1 VTTDDPATHDP
12 ETDDP
17 ATHDSATDARKP
29 RKGPGSTGRAVRVV
43 VADDH
48 QIWRSGIRADLG
60 ERFAV
65 VAEAED
71 APGAI
76 AAARR
81 EKPDLVLCD
90 LNMGGGGGMA
100 VVQALASEMPVVVLT
115 VSEAERDL
123 LDVVAAGAVG
133 YLLKSSRSDELRA
146 ALLRAADGEPVF
158 SPQLAALLIGEY
170 RRLATTSGDG
180 GLPLSEREREVLAH
194 VARGESYKAVGEALF
209 ISPKTVEN
217 HVRNTMAKLH
227 LSRRHEL
234 VRWAVDHGIT

>member
-1 VTTDDPATHDP
+1 M
-12 ETDDP
+12 
-17 ATHDSATDARKP
+17 S
-29 RKGPGSTGRAVRVV
+29 RAVRVV

-60 ERFAV
+60 ERFHV
-65 VAEAED
+65 VAEAAD
-71 APGAI
+71 ATEAI
-76 AAARR
+76 DAVRR
-81 EKPDLVLCD
+81 ERPDLVLCD
-90 LNMGGGGGMA
+90 LNMPGGGGMA
-100 VVQALASEMPVVVLT
+100 VVKAVAADVPVVILT

-133 YLLKSSRSDELRA
+133 YLLKSTGSDDLRA

-158 SPQLAALLIGEY
+158 SPELAALLIGEY
-170 RRLATTSGDG
+170 RRLATTTGDG
-180 GLPLSEREREVLAH
+180 ALPLSDREREVLAH